1 MHWVAYSLNTAAVQ
15 LCWTAGQPL
24 VAPPQQVKSDHTRQ
38 QCVGLLGWPVYLI
51 GSHTGA
57 SVVPCALSPTGP
69 SYTVPFLGS
78 IVEMVQDPHAFWER
92 QRAYSF
98 PGLSWNSIVTKFT
111 VMVTDPAVIRHVFQH
126 NR

>member
-1 MHWVAYSLNTAAVQ
+1 MKQRDTRLSLTLVFSLALHLTDGSKLHWWILA
-15 LCWTAGQPL
+15 
-24 VAPPQQVKSDHTRQ
+24 RQ
-38 QCVGLLGWPVYLI
+38 TSHVYGCVHVCPACSNPG
-51 GSHTGA
+51 
-57 SVVPCALSPTGP
+57 PT
-69 SYTVPFLGS
+69 YTVPFLGS

>member
-1 MHWVAYSLNTAAVQ
+1 MCA
-15 LCWTAGQPL
+15 C
-24 VAPPQQVKSDHTRQ
+24 
-38 QCVGLLGWPVYLI
+38 LLL
-51 GSHTGA
+51 A
-57 SVVPCALSPTGP
+57 CAGP

-126 NR
+126 NRWEGRVCVTLG

>member
-1 MHWVAYSLNTAAVQ
+1 MRA
-15 LCWTAGQPL
+15 CL
-24 VAPPQQVKSDHTRQ
+24 V
-38 QCVGLLGWPVYLI
+38 LG
-51 GSHTGA
+51 
-57 SVVPCALSPTGP
+57 CAGP

-126 NR
+126 NRWEGRVCVTLGSKGVGGLGIRGGKCGCAGHAASRSPEG

>member
-1 MHWVAYSLNTAAVQ
+1 MCA
-15 LCWTAGQPL
+15 C
-24 VAPPQQVKSDHTRQ
+24 
-38 QCVGLLGWPVYLI
+38 LLL
-51 GSHTGA
+51 A
-57 SVVPCALSPTGP
+57 CAGP

-126 NR
+126 NRWEGRVCVTLGWNRRGWAGHQG